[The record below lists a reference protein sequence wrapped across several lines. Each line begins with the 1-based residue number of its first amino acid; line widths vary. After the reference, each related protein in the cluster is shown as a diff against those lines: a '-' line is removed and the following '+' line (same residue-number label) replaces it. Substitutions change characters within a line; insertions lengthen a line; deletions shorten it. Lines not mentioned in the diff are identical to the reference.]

1 MDFLF
6 DILTAFLFLGVQRSL
21 QKFEQ
26 RTGEFLKEVFL
37 LKLYLILQIEA
48 TFKKFDQTGNEK
60 LNLREFSDMMGKRTE
75 TTKKKTETLNKDQ
88 DNH

>member
-1 MDFLF
+1 MYFF
-6 DILTAFLFLGVQRSL
+6 FYILTAFLFLGIQGSL

-60 LNLREFSDMMGKRTE
+60 LNLKEFSDMMSKRSD
-75 TTKKKTETLNKDQ
+75 TTKKKTETLNKDP
-88 DNH
+88 DNN

>member
-1 MDFLF
+1 M
-6 DILTAFLFLGVQRSL
+6 

-48 TFKKFDQTGNEK
+48 TFKKFDQTGNDK
-60 LNLREFSDMMGKRTE
+60 LNKKEFSDMMCKRTE
-75 TTKKKTETLNKDQ
+75 TSKKKTETSNKEQ